1 MPTASDMMKIQKF
14 SDEIF
19 SSLRVV
25 TVPEKYQQFVDR
37 LFDNYI
43 YVRHTNKR
51 IYQMKINREADGQ
64 PDIRIPEAN
73 ISGDFMCVFR
83 NVNIYGEY
91 FDRINEKL
99 SEEDQL
105 FFKH

>member
-1 MPTASDMMKIQKF
+1 
-14 SDEIF
+14 
-19 SSLRVV
+19 
-25 TVPEKYQQFVDR
+25 
-37 LFDNYI
+37 
-43 YVRHTNKR
+43 
-51 IYQMKINREADGQ
+51 MKINREVDGQ